1 MKDYREIRSDYEDFL
16 VNQWEES
23 LDDDLYDNLYNEVQE
38 MLEKLDDMQKQFELK
53 VANATKIN
61 EERKADGR

>member
-1 MKDYREIRSDYEDFL
+1 MKDYKEIRSDYEDFL

-23 LDDDLYDNLYNEVQE
+23 LDDDLYDSLYNEVQE
-38 MLEKLDDMQKQFELK
+38 MLEKLDDMQKQFEIK
-53 VANATKIN
+53 VANAKKIY